1 VPAVRAGGLYQR
13 VRAALPE
20 YLKSPISFL
29 RLSGSR
35 VDEMRKLRW
44 SDVDLEPA
52 SIFLPKERSKNKQ
65 ARTLAL
71 AGDLLKVIRQAHAIR
86 RPNYPIVFYR
96 FGVRARGLPDGQP
109 LGQFDRSWQLAC
121 EAAGVIGRIVDLTR

>member
-1 VPAVRAGGLYQR
+1 MPAVRAGGLYQR

-52 SIFLPKERSKNKQ
+52 SIFLPKERSKKQ
-65 ARTLAL
+65 AS
-71 AGDLLKVIRQAHAIR
+71 AHA
-86 RPNYPIVFYR
+86 
-96 FGVRARGLPDGQP
+96 G
-109 LGQFDRSWQLAC
+109 
-121 EAAGVIGRIVDLTR
+121 IGR